1 MPEHIMENVNSRCK
15 AILTSFIV
23 STSTCHRGGSKGDG
37 GGGLDGRS
45 PLLWDPEKMGKTL
58 RMCAR
63 NYGMCSNVS
72 NSRRCNLTLR
82 SNYCFL

>member
-37 GGGLDGRS
+37 GGGVRWEVPPFVGPRKNGKNVAHVRKK
-45 PLLWDPEKMGKTL
+45 LW
-58 RMCAR
+58 
-63 NYGMCSNVS
+63 NV
-72 NSRRCNLTLR
+72 
-82 SNYCFL
+82 